1 MQTYAFFSPRFFS
14 FKEKCPT
21 LTVTFSF
28 LQTTDL
34 TLIGPLF
41 REPPETI
48 KAKSGQCKLSAK
60 GPSFGFFSA
69 LCDFFPKFFQYLK
82 RVPLQ
87 IF

>member
-1 MQTYAFFSPRFFS
+1 MLVKGVPQCKHMLFLVRVFFS

-48 KAKSGQCKLSAK
+48 NAKSGQCKLSAK
-60 GPSFGFFSA
+60 GPSFGFFST
-69 LCDFFPKFFQYLK
+69 LCDFFPKFF
-82 RVPLQ
+82 
-87 IF
+87 